1 MKTLTMGCV
10 LLAVAACVR
19 PEDTEAWVGQP
30 VAALQTHPVFVTMP
44 LVRTRAADGSE
55 IWNFVNGTSVTT
67 CERSVGS
74 NRGSVL
80 NSASYSSFT
89 SCMSG
94 TMACNN
100 IFLVRNGVVQRYT
113 PIGTGGAFCYTDA
126 RLQPGFAGSTNI
138 K

>member
-1 MKTLTMGCV
+1 M
-10 LLAVAACVR
+10 AACVR

-30 VAALQTHPVFVTMP
+30 VAALETHPVFMAFP
-44 LVRTRAADGSE
+44 LVRTRASDGSE
-55 IWNFVNGTSVTT
+55 IWNFVNGRSVTT

-74 NRGSVL
+74 TRGSIL
-80 NSASYSSFT
+80 SYASYSSFT

-113 PIGTGGAFCYTDA
+113 PIGTGGMMCYTDA
-126 RLQPGFAGSTNI
+126 RAQPSFAGSTNV